1 MNIGNQ
7 DSFTFVLLILT
18 LKSCVKK
25 FRRVEAN
32 SVVKY
37 GILQGY
43 KVAFCEDPFG
53 NVIEIYTHVM

>member
-1 MNIGNQ
+1 MITKNIGNQ

-25 FRRVEAN
+25 FQRVEAK

-37 GILQGY
+37 GILLQIKGI
-43 KVAFCEDPFG
+43 K
-53 NVIEIYTHVM
+53 